1 MDNVDVNESL
11 THTQAAC
18 MVACVYTLFAVGL
31 VSRFVFLSPLLRL
44 LLPQLSCQQFQHI
57 NQLDLA
63 EPSGC
68 FLSFLVRRQRSQTPG
83 IMGPCAPGPCRVQ
96 VASAMGPWSPWS
108 PRSQKIGK
116 LSRIARQ
123 RHRRLRCPGGGM
135 KI

>member
-1 MDNVDVNESL
+1 
-11 THTQAAC
+11 

-31 VSRFVFLSPLLRL
+31 VSRFLFLSPLLRL

-57 NQLDLA
+57 NQMGLA

-68 FLSFLVRRQRSQTPG
+68 FLVRQRSQAPG
-83 IMGPCAPGPCRVQ
+83 IMGPRVFQ
-96 VASAMGPWSPWS
+96 VASAMGPWS

-116 LSRIARQ
+116 LRSRIARH

-135 KI
+135 NT